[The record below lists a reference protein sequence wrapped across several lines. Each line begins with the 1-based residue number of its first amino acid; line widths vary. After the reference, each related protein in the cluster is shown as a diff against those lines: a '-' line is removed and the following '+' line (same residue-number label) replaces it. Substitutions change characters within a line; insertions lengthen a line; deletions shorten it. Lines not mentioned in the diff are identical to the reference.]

1 MRRIKK
7 SVAVEIEVEMSDEYT
22 DNTGSVAA
30 EASIHNLIT
39 TELYGQSNGPCKIIT
54 VSVPTFGDF

>member
-7 SVAVEIEVEMSDEYT
+7 SVAVEIVVEMSDEYT

-39 TELYGQSNGPCKIIT
+39 QLKDVNNGPCRVIT
-54 VSVPTFGDF
+54 VSKPTFSDF

>member
-7 SVAVEIEVEMSDEYT
+7 SVAVEIEVEMPDEYT

-39 TELYGQSNGPCKIIT
+39 QLKHTGNGPCT
-54 VSVPTFGDF
+54 VISVGVPTFGDF